1 MSHHFSSFLKSAA
14 GVLHPRQTQN
24 GYQNRGNLPSPSLQI
39 PTASGSS
46 AAVGTPLTES
56 TSRSSYNPL
65 HTTSS
70 TYTNPS
76 ENLPPT
82 PNLQAVDEISD
93 LETDDSDQGPAFVTG
108 SLFANTGVVNY
119 RGVDSGPVALP
130 VAVPGMGSIIKK
142 VAGRERGFTIPRKPV
157 SEVEG
162 LRGRRHSRSAS
173 LESVSQ
179 NSMFGNGFHERERS
193 ELVDSDGGEQV
204 TGVEDSEEGEYVQDP
219 EGGGEQPETV
229 AIVETAEERKERLE
243 REKAERASRD
253 L

>member
-39 PTASGSS
+39 PTASGLS
-46 AAVGTPLTES
+46 AAVDTPLTES

-82 PNLQAVDEISD
+82 PNLRAVDEISD

-142 VAGRERGFTIPRKPV
+142 VAGRQRGFTVPRKPV
-157 SEVEG
+157 SGVQV
-162 LRGRRHSRSAS
+162 LRGRRYSCSPS
-173 LESVSQ
+173 FESVSQ
-179 NSMFGNGFHERERS
+179 DNMFENGFYERERA
-193 ELVDSDGGEQV
+193 EIVDSDGGDQV
-204 TGVEDSEEGEYVQDP
+204 TGVEDSEGGEYVQDP
-219 EGGGEQPETV
+219 EGGEQPEIV